1 VGGFGW
7 YDLNRNSQY
16 QLIVTEDLSGRAFF
30 DYLAIYEQN
39 SSGTASLRQW
49 IEGDQLGTDLGKI
62 VRDIDGDGE
71 IELVIPTTL
80 VSYGTGATI
89 TWPAVYRLEKG
100 KYVEASRD
108 FPGFYEDEVMPKL
121 QERINQY
128 QGKPGVGTPDAVA
141 GLTMVQDKILRVLGR
156 DPTAGLQ
163 RVYEWMN
170 SDDPILL
177 QDAAATFQSV
187 GGHEREMRAASDAQI
202 RAEAREHA
210 HASAGGKS

>member
-1 VGGFGW
+1 
-7 YDLNRNSQY
+7 
-16 QLIVTEDLSGRAFF
+16 VTEDLSGRAFF